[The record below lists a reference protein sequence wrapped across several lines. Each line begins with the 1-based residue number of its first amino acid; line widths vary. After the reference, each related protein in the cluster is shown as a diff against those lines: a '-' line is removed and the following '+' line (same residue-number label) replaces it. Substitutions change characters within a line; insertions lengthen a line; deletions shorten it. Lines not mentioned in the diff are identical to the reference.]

1 MYNPHCDS
9 NTQTKTT
16 TSRTHTSPTTKKR
29 RTESTNTA
37 LGTDPSREASQS
49 PGEMRFGMQYVAARI
64 TFEKERVQAER
75 EQNYARAFR
84 LSLFDE
90 VVRHASAMPRPVLSA
105 NDARYVSFLSRGICE
120 HKLKT
125 EYPIFKGMLAD
136 IEARF
141 LEKSAAIVIRPD
153 ELTSKSSHRVEC
165 HVIFASARDFLSG
178 SGLRLT

>member
-1 MYNPHCDS
+1 MPD
-9 NTQTKTT
+9 
-16 TSRTHTSPTTKKR
+16 
-29 RTESTNTA
+29 
-37 LGTDPSREASQS
+37 
-49 PGEMRFGMQYVAARI
+49 VAARI
-64 TFEKERVQAER
+64 KFERERVQAEM
-75 EQNYARAFR
+75 EQKYARAFR

-153 ELTSKSSHRVEC
+153 ELTSESSHRVEC
-165 HVIFASARDFLSG
+165 HVIFASARDIFEWIGITPDMNRRAFLINDRSDVRAGATECIKIMGSMQCSHDDESAPIHIFVGRSSASIPSG
-178 SGLRLT
+178 SE